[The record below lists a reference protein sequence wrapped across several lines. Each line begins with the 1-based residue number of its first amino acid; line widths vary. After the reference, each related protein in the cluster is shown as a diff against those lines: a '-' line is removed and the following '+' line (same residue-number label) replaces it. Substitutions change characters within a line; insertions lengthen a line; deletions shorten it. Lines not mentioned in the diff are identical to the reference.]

1 MIITLRKIK
10 QIKYFILFVSL
21 WFHGSFCFR
30 HPGIK
35 IVPLHHVKGP
45 LIVQKI
51 IYIPI
56 SFTHFHDRLV
66 NLKLVWRFFKKKKS
80 PVSVICSYQHRG
92 SGGCFCPGSG
102 PGDLQ
107 GRLPQRAFP
116 SLWWRGG
123 RTTCPRA
130 ARMVLWRRRRGRGR
144 RRQRGWPGVGPQ
156 LLWVGARQAEE
167 REDKTGK
174 ASVFQEMDS

>member
-66 NLKLVWRFFKKKKS
+66 NLKLVWRFFKKNVLSLLFVLISIEAAVAAFAQARAPGIYKGDYLKELFRRYS
-80 PVSVICSYQHRG
+80 DGESAPPAPELPEW
-92 SGGCFCPGSG
+92 CFDDDDGDVDDDGNAVGQESG
-102 PGDLQ
+102 PSSSGS
-107 GRLPQRAFP
+107 A
-116 SLWWRGG
+116 
-123 RTTCPRA
+123 
-130 ARMVLWRRRRGRGR
+130 
-144 RRQRGWPGVGPQ
+144 PGKRKKEKIKLVRP
-156 LLWVGARQAEE
+156 LCSRKWTL
-167 REDKTGK
+167 K
-174 ASVFQEMDS
+174 

>member
-66 NLKLVWRFFKKKKS
+66 NLKLVWRFLKKKKKKS
-80 PVSVICSYQHRG
+80 CLCYLFLSASRQRWLLLPRLGPRG
-92 SGGCFCPGSG
+92 STRETTSKSFSVAMVT
-102 PGDLQ
+102 
-107 GRLPQRAFP
+107 GRAHHLPPSCQNGALTTTTGTWTTTATRLARSRAP
-116 SLWWRGG
+116 APL
-123 RTTCPRA
+123 
-130 ARMVLWRRRRGRGR
+130 GR
-144 RRQRGWPGVGPQ
+144 RP
-156 LLWVGARQAEE
+156 
-167 REDKTGK
+167 
-174 ASVFQEMDS
+174 ASGRKRR